1 MALSKRKHYHVSK
14 LDVSEL
20 GIMRFGSG
28 VVQGDGA
35 NVNRMDRKILQKE
48 RCVEELRAGL

>member
-20 GIMRFGSG
+20 GVMRFRSG
-28 VVQGDGA
+28 VVQGGGA
-35 NVNRMDRKILQKE
+35 DVSRMWIE
-48 RCVEELRAGL
+48 RSFEKNIV